1 MIVYIKITCFD
12 IVKSNKEQIIPAA
25 TAILL
30 INCFEL
36 MIKLSLSE
44 QMFKLSPLV
53 LISVGMASRSSTASL
68 KRQLLRE
75 QSATNHDAELLQAL
89 FQARSSDHGV
99 MAFLS
104 YVTRYMQLHNM
115 ALPIHFAPD
124 HPVEEAGRCVS
135 YSIII

>member
-1 MIVYIKITCFD
+1 
-12 IVKSNKEQIIPAA
+12 
-25 TAILL
+25 
-30 INCFEL
+30 
-36 MIKLSLSE
+36 
-44 QMFKLSPLV
+44 MFKLSPLV

-124 HPVEEAGRCVS
+124 HPVEEAGR
-135 YSIII
+135 YYISI